1 MTKTKA
7 FVSISAVFVMQLI
20 FGLIDEP
27 IITSCHEL
35 APRILYLMLRTEIFA
50 VAAGILLKLF
60 VGKAGW
66 AVLFCSVGTIAA
78 LAAGMLFNYGTILL
92 IEIFFLMVT
101 APIAA
106 LYYLF
111 TYIFITKPKNEVL
124 FICVASIVTVVLTI
138 IFFSLSLMLSSI

>member
-1 MTKTKA
+1 
-7 FVSISAVFVMQLI
+7 
-20 FGLIDEP
+20 
-27 IITSCHEL
+27 
-35 APRILYLMLRTEIFA
+35 
-50 VAAGILLKLF
+50 
-60 VGKAGW
+60 
-66 AVLFCSVGTIAA
+66 
-78 LAAGMLFNYGTILL
+78 MLFNYGTILL

-124 FICVASIVTVVLTI
+124 FICVASFVMIVLTI